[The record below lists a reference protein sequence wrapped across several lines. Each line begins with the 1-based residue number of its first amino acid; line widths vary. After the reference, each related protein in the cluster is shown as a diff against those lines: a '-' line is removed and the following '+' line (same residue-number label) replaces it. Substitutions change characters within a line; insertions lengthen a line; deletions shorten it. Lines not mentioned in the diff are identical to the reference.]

1 MDDCRHIRSRFTAYL
16 DGDLRNAER
25 ETVDV
30 HLRDCADCQA
40 DFAAFREFLLN
51 CDEFLAAP
59 PPTYTFDSLR
69 ARMADIEPLAEII
82 DFVPKMHIH
91 GAVPRFALSVM
102 LMVLVG
108 GLPGALRHSREV
120 AQQLRSPIIDHEAR
134 LLQRIEETLDR
145 DLAARA
151 DLEERM
157 EIHER
162 EAREV

>member
-1 MDDCRHIRSRFTAYL
+1 MDDCRHIRSKFTACL

-25 ETVDV
+25 EAVDA

-59 PPTYTFDSLR
+59 QPTYTFDTLR
-69 ARMADIEPLAEII
+69 ARMADIEPLAEIV
-82 DFVPKMHIH
+82 DFVPKMHVRGVI
-91 GAVPRFALSVM
+91 PRFALSVV
-102 LMVLVG
+102 LMFLIG

-120 AQQLRSPIIDHEAR
+120 VHQLRSPLVDYQAR
-134 LLQRIEETLDR
+134 LDRRIEESLDPS
-145 DLAARA
+145 LAARA

-157 EIHER
+157 DNQGRGER
-162 EAREV
+162 EA